1 MWQDSDNLIYRYIFS
16 KTTVS
21 VHRGSTVLGEW
32 LGDWLEPRQLQ
43 PPFSS
48 NFRRSKKDFY
58 FEKSIEHTAISTF
71 ASYVA
76 KISEDEK
83 WIKAATTLSETLKH
97 QAQTEEVKIFWRNI
111 DLKRKE
117 MEVNAT
123 IKQKEIGDETG
134 YGTICC

>member
-1 MWQDSDNLIYRYIFS
+1 MIQREFKGWETGLSP
-16 KTTVS
+16 TT
-21 VHRGSTVLGEW
+21 STSFQG
-32 LGDWLEPRQLQ
+32 Q
-43 PPFSS
+43 
-48 NFRRSKKDFY
+48 
-58 FEKSIEHTAISTF
+58 
-71 ASYVA
+71 
-76 KISEDEK
+76 K

-117 MEVNAT
+117 MEVNVT

>member
-1 MWQDSDNLIYRYIFS
+1 MTQREFKGWETGLSPDNFNLL
-16 KTTVS
+16 S
-21 VHRGSTVLGEW
+21 VLTSVG
-32 LGDWLEPRQLQ
+32 
-43 PPFSS
+43 
-48 NFRRSKKDFY
+48 
-58 FEKSIEHTAISTF
+58 
-71 ASYVA
+71 
-76 KISEDEK
+76 DEK